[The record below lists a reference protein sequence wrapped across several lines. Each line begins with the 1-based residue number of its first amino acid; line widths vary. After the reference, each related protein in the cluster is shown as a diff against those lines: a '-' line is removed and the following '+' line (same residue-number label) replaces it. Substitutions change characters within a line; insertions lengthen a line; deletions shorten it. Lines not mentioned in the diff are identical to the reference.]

1 MYIVACRHLDIFK
14 FVNICMLECNNCNP
28 NTNSFFT
35 IRKQLIWM
43 NVTFPIHDQTHFFKN
58 WLKYF

>member
-14 FVNICMLECNNCNP
+14 FVSICMLECDNYNP

-43 NVTFPIHDQTHFFKN
+43 NVTFPIYDQTHF
-58 WLKYF
+58 